1 MVLGN
6 LIGGFIVILV
16 GVTLLPV
23 VADQIAEAGIN
34 DGTSGVVN
42 LSVVSPT
49 ANTIL
54 GLTTL
59 FFALGIMAAGVSL
72 AVTGLRNAGLI

>member
-16 GVTLLPV
+16 GVTLMPTIADQV
-23 VADQIAEAGIN
+23 VAAQTGNVTGAAS
-34 DGTSGVVN
+34 TV
-42 LSVVSPT
+42 
-49 ANTIL
+49 L

-59 FFALGIMAAGVSL
+59 LFALGIMAAGVSL
-72 AVTGLRNAGLI
+72 AVTGLRNAGLG

>member
-16 GVTLLPV
+16 GVTLMPTIADE
-23 VADQIAEAGIN
+23 VAAATTGNVTGAAATVLD
-34 DGTSGVVN
+34 
-42 LSVVSPT
+42 
-49 ANTIL
+49 
-54 GLTTL
+54 LTTI

-72 AVTGLRNAGLI
+72 AIGGLRQAGLV